1 VSNYLLQLKGV
12 TVRFGGLTAAKDV
25 DLQVQR
31 EHISAVIGPNGAGKT
46 TVFNC
51 VTGIY
56 SPSEGTISV
65 NGSNI
70 RENFS
75 YKKGAQALGTG
86 LVTAFVL
93 TIGVNIQTLFDEA
106 INQRY
111 IWGQPFPWR
120 ELPGA
125 LWYSLA
131 SLPPSRTV
139 VPFFCGLAV
148 GLGGYLTTWRRA
160 RHTPFTTVRRGIART
175 FQNIRLFKEMSVL
188 DNVLVGMHSD
198 NPPHFVEVLLG
209 LPGYRRS
216 EANRL
221 RGAQELLS
229 FVGLSQC
236 SHDPADS
243 LPYGSQRR
251 LEIARALATKPELLL
266 LDEPAAGMNPSEM
279 DDLADLI
286 GRIRACGIT
295 VLLIEHHMKLVMGI
309 SDHITVL
316 EYGEKIAEG
325 PPKNV
330 QKDPKVIA
338 AYLGDTY
345 DGE

>member
-1 VSNYLLQLKGV
+1 MSNYLLHLKGV
-12 TVRFGGLTAAKDV
+12 TVRFGGLIAAKEV

-56 SPSEGTISV
+56 SPTEGSIYVS
-65 NGSNI
+65 GSDI
-70 RENFS
+70 RETFS
-75 YKKGAQALGTG
+75 WKKGVFAVGTS
-86 LVTAFVL
+86 LVTACVL
-93 TIGVNIQTLFDEA
+93 TAAVNVQTLFDEA

-111 IWGQPFPWR
+111 VWGQPFPWR
-120 ELPGA
+120 ELPFA
-125 LWYSLA
+125 LWNSFLA
-131 SLPPSRTV
+131 LPYSRTAL
-139 VPFFCGLAV
+139 PFLFGVMV
-148 GLGGYLTTWRRA
+148 GFAGYLTTWRRS

-198 NPPHFVEVLLG
+198 HPPLYLEVLLN
-209 LPGYRRS
+209 LPRYRRS

-221 RGAQELLS
+221 RGAQELLH
-229 FVGLSQC
+229 FVGLSQFAD
-236 SHDPADS
+236 DPADS

-279 DDLADLI
+279 EELADLI

-316 EYGEKIAEG
+316 EYGEKISEG
-325 PPKNV
+325 SPDKV

-345 DGE
+345 DGH

>member
-1 VSNYLLQLKGV
+1 MSDYLLQLKGV
-12 TVRFGGLTAAKDV
+12 TVRFGGLIAAKEV
-25 DLQVQR
+25 DLQVRRQ
-31 EHISAVIGPNGAGKT
+31 HISAVIGPNGAGKT

-56 SPSEGTISV
+56 SPSEGTICVS
-65 NGSNI
+65 GSDI
-70 RENFS
+70 REHFTF
-75 YKKGAQALGTG
+75 KQGVQALGTALATALVITAG
-86 LVTAFVL
+86 L
-93 TIGVNIQTLFDEA
+93 NIQTIFDEA

-111 IWGQPFPWR
+111 VWGQPFPWS
-120 ELPGA
+120 ELPSAVWNA
-125 LWYSLA
+125 LTN
-131 SLPPSRTV
+131 LPISRSV
-139 VPFFCGLAV
+139 IPFICGIFI
-148 GLGGYLTTWRRA
+148 GLGGYITTWRRT
-160 RHTPFTTVRRGIART
+160 RHTPFTTVKRGVART

-198 NPPHFVEVLLG
+198 HPPRYIEVLLG
-209 LPGYRRS
+209 LPRYRRS
-216 EANRL
+216 EENRL
-221 RGAQELLS
+221 RGARELLN
-229 FVGLSQC
+229 FVGLAQYAHS
-236 SHDPADS
+236 PADS

-279 DDLADLI
+279 DELAELI

-316 EYGEKIAEG
+316 EYGKKISEG
-325 PPKNV
+325 APEVV

-345 DGE
+345 DGH

>member
-1 VSNYLLQLKGV
+1 MSKYLLHLEGV

-56 SPSEGTISV
+56 SPSEGTICIS
-65 NGSNI
+65 GSDI
-70 RENFS
+70 RERFS
-75 YKKGAQALGTG
+75 YKKGCFALGTA
-86 LVTAFVL
+86 LATAIAL
-93 TIGVNIQTLFDEA
+93 TSAVNIQTLFDEA

-111 IWGQPFPWR
+111 VWGQPFPWSSF
-120 ELPGA
+120 PSA
-125 LWYSLA
+125 LWNSITN
-131 SLPPSRTV
+131 LPNSRTV
-139 VPFFCGLAV
+139 LPFLGGLAI
-148 GLGGYLTTWRRA
+148 GLGGYLTTWRRS

-198 NPPHFVEVLLG
+198 HPPRFFEVLLG
-209 LPGYRRS
+209 LPRYRRN

-221 RGAQELLS
+221 RGAQELLN
-229 FVGLSQC
+229 FVGLSQFINA
-236 SHDPADS
+236 PADS

-279 DDLADLI
+279 EDLAELI
-286 GRIRACGIT
+286 GKIRACGIT

-325 PPKNV
+325 TPESV
-330 QKDPKVIA
+330 QRDPKVIA

-345 DGE
+345 DGH